1 MLTDIEKGYLA
12 GIIDGEGWIGIC
24 KEKDKRISSGYRL
37 RPILDIGNTN
47 IEALENIKTLIG
59 EGYIANGQ
67 KRERRKEIYMLR
79 LSPNTMRW
87 LLPEIVDVMK
97 IKQKQAILMIEFLK
111 LNKGS
116 LQYKYRPKEDLQRME
131 EIYYE
136 LKKLNKKG

>member
-1 MLTDIEKGYLA
+1 
-12 GIIDGEGWIGIC
+12 
-24 KEKDKRISSGYRL
+24 
-37 RPILDIGNTN
+37 
-47 IEALENIKTLIG
+47 
-59 EGYIANGQ
+59 
-67 KRERRKEIYMLR
+67 
-79 LSPNTMRW
+79 
-87 LLPEIVDVMK
+87 MK